1 MSLDYR
7 LEAEAATPRFAT
19 LSHARV
25 AFPLDLCYLASHDV
39 DFERSVSPYTACR
52 SLARNFV
59 MPRRQRHPKV
69 PLVIRG
75 KRCDLALL
83 IFHRESRVR
92 EWGNGSISPHGS
104 GPGGIERND
113 SFDPRFRTRLR
124 LTW

>member
-25 AFPLDLCYLASHDV
+25 AFPLDLCHLASHDV

-69 PLVIRG
+69 ALVIRG
-75 KRCDLALL
+75 KRCDLPLL
-83 IFHRESRVR
+83 IFHRDSRVR
-92 EWGNGSISPHGS
+92 EWGNGSSRPHGT
-104 GPGGIERND
+104 GPGGIGRD
-113 SFDPRFRTRLR
+113 RSSDPRSRPELH
-124 LTW
+124 

>member
-1 MSLDYR
+1 C
-7 LEAEAATPRFAT
+7 FAT
-19 LSHARV
+19 LSQPPV
-25 AFPLDLCYLASHDV
+25 PFPLDPCHFASHDV
-39 DFERSVSPYTACR
+39 DFARSVSPYTASP

-69 PLVIRG
+69 ALVIRR

-83 IFHRESRVR
+83 IFRRESRVR